1 MILLFPTRAAYEKYQ
16 TAPAL
21 GLPEHVVFGI
31 DQDSSIQKKLLEA
44 LELEANTQLPIF
56 IIGDTFNRIV
66 FTSHGYTIGLG
77 ERLLKIVD
85 SLDETE

>member
-1 MILLFPTRAAYEKYQ
+1 MLCLVLIQIALFR
-16 TAPAL
+16 
-21 GLPEHVVFGI
+21 
-31 DQDSSIQKKLLEA
+31 KKLLEA

-77 ERLLKIVD
+77 ERLLKIID

>member
-1 MILLFPTRAAYEKYQ
+1 M
-16 TAPAL
+16 
-21 GLPEHVVFGI
+21 FGI

-77 ERLLKIVD
+77 ERLLKIID